1 MSDRSPSRMPMAAL
15 LGAVAL
21 LAPRGALALE
31 PLEPFVASAE
41 THAFDARE
49 ARAVLAQRETEA
61 DSATVRLAPTL
72 GVTGVYTRNQFEARV
87 GDKLIVPENQ
97 LDLYLTAN
105 MTLVD
110 VGQWERMGATKRTR
124 EAAESRAKATRLEV
138 TRLVVRDYYQVVAA
152 EAVLSAARRTLAT
165 AEKNLAFVTTR
176 KDAGFAQELDQK
188 RAEAEVAKGRQLVA
202 DATYQVAAS
211 RRALETDSGKKP
223 AEGAPALD
231 ADLTPEAPLAD
242 WEARSGS
249 SHPSVRAAQDEARAA
264 ERQASATRAS
274 LLPTLSVGAQNRF
287 TNATGFQ
294 DRSSVYALTA
304 TVALKFDATQIVNGN
319 ALGDAAVAARIRE
332 EKATAQAR
340 DRVFLAWH
348 AVRAQIDKAQAARAG
363 LAANQLAARIAR
375 QRYEAGTATFLDVV
389 TAERDAFAAEVTRI
403 QADGDLLL
411 GRADLRIAAGS
422 FGKADRP

>member
-1 MSDRSPSRMPMAAL
+1 
-15 LGAVAL
+15 
-21 LAPRGALALE
+21 
-31 PLEPFVASAE
+31 
-41 THAFDARE
+41 
-49 ARAVLAQRETEA
+49 
-61 DSATVRLAPTL
+61 
-72 GVTGVYTRNQFEARV
+72 
-87 GDKLIVPENQ
+87 
-97 LDLYLTAN
+97 
-105 MTLVD
+105 
-110 VGQWERMGATKRTR
+110 
-124 EAAESRAKATRLEV
+124 
-138 TRLVVRDYYQVVAA
+138 
-152 EAVLSAARRTLAT
+152 
-165 AEKNLAFVTTR
+165 
-176 KDAGFAQELDQK
+176 
-188 RAEAEVAKGRQLVA
+188 
-202 DATYQVAAS
+202 
-211 RRALETDSGKKP
+211 
-223 AEGAPALD
+223 
-231 ADLTPEAPLAD
+231 
-242 WEARSGS
+242 
-249 SHPSVRAAQDEARAA
+249 RAAQDEARAA
-264 ERQASATRAS
+264 ERQASATRAA

-389 TAERDAFAAEVTRI
+389 TAERDAFAGEVTRI

-411 GRADLRIAAGS
+411 GRAELRIAAGS